1 MSKQRFFEILCTVLL
16 AVFIASMLAGNAG
29 SSKTA
34 EQVFEPV
41 IEQVDLEVLK
51 VRDDKVLVKEFS
63 FGEKD
68 VENVIYISS
77 DSVMEVR
84 ELLLVEVKSTE
95 DVQKITELIRSR
107 VESKKALFKNYAPEQ
122 SALLEN
128 YVLVKKGKFILYT
141 VYDSPEKI
149 IKALKKAL

>member
-1 MSKQRFFEILCTVLL
+1 MSRERFFEFACAVLL
-16 AVFIASMLAGNAG
+16 AVFIAAMLAGNAG

-34 EQVFEPV
+34 EEVFTPV
-41 IEQVDLEVLK
+41 VSQVDLDTLK
-51 VRDDKVLVKEFS
+51 VRDNKVIVKEFS
-63 FGEKD
+63 FGEDD

-84 ELLLVEVKSTE
+84 ELLLVEAKSSD
-95 DVQKITELIRSR
+95 DVQKLTELIKTRI
-107 VESKKALFKNYAPEQ
+107 ESKKALFKNYAPEQ

-128 YVLVKKGKFILYT
+128 YTLVKKGKFILYT

-149 IKALKKAL
+149 VSAFKKAL

>member
-1 MSKQRFFEILCTVLL
+1 MSRERFFEIACVVLL
-16 AVFIASMLAGNAG
+16 AAFIAAMLAGNAG

-34 EQVFEPV
+34 EEVFTPV
-41 IEQVDLEVLK
+41 VSQVDLDALK
-51 VRDDKVLVKEFS
+51 VRDNKVIVKEFS
-63 FGEKD
+63 FGEED

-84 ELLLVEVKSTE
+84 ELLLVEAKSSD
-95 DVQKITELIRSR
+95 DVQKLTELIKTR

-128 YVLVKKGKFILYT
+128 YVLIKKGRFILYT

-149 IKALKKAL
+149 VSAFKKAL

>member
-1 MSKQRFFEILCTVLL
+1 MSRERFFEIACVVLL
-16 AVFIASMLAGNAG
+16 AVFIAVMLAGNAG

-34 EQVFEPV
+34 EEVFTPV
-41 IEQVDLEVLK
+41 VSQVDLDTLK
-51 VRDDKVLVKEFS
+51 VRDNKVIVKEFS
-63 FGEKD
+63 FGEDD

-84 ELLLVEVKSTE
+84 ELLLVEAKSSD
-95 DVQKITELIRSR
+95 DVQKLTELIKTR

-128 YVLVKKGKFILYT
+128 YTLVKKGKFILYT

-149 IKALKKAL
+149 VSAFKKAL

>member
-16 AVFIASMLAGNAG
+16 AVFIAAMLAGNAG

-51 VRDDKVLVKEFS
+51 VRDDKVRVKEFS
-63 FGEKD
+63 CGEKD

-95 DVQKITELIRSR
+95 DVQKITELIKSR

-122 SALLEN
+122 SALLDN
-128 YVLVKKGKFILYT
+128 YVLVKKGTFILYT

-149 IKALKKAL
+149 VKAFKKAL

>member
-1 MSKQRFFEILCTVLL
+1 MSRERFFEIACVVLL
-16 AVFIASMLAGNAG
+16 AVFIAAMLAGNAG

-34 EQVFEPV
+34 EEVFTPV
-41 IEQVDLEVLK
+41 VSQVDLDTLK
-51 VRDDKVLVKEFS
+51 VRDNKVIVKEFS
-63 FGEKD
+63 FGEDD

-84 ELLLVEVKSTE
+84 ELLLVEAKSSD
-95 DVQKITELIRSR
+95 DVQKLTELIKTR

-128 YVLVKKGKFILYT
+128 YTLVKKGKFILYT

-149 IKALKKAL
+149 ASAFKKAL

>member
-1 MSKQRFFEILCTVLL
+1 MSRQRFFEILCTVLL

-63 FGEKD
+63 FGAKD

-149 IKALKKAL
+149 VKAFKKAL

>member
-16 AVFIASMLAGNAG
+16 AVFIVAMLAGNIG

-34 EQVFEPV
+34 EQV

-77 DSVMEVR
+77 DSIMEVR

-149 IKALKKAL
+149 VKAFKKAL

>member
-1 MSKQRFFEILCTVLL
+1 MSRERFFEIACVVLL
-16 AVFIASMLAGNAG
+16 AVFIAAMLAGNAG

-34 EQVFEPV
+34 EEVFTPV
-41 IEQVDLEVLK
+41 VSQVDLDTLK
-51 VRDDKVLVKEFS
+51 VRDNKVIVKEFS
-63 FGEKD
+63 FGEDD

-84 ELLLVEVKSTE
+84 ELLLVEAKSSD
-95 DVQKITELIRSR
+95 DVQKLTELIKTRI
-107 VESKKALFKNYAPEQ
+107 ESKKALFKNYAPEQ

-128 YVLVKKGKFILYT
+128 YTLVKKGKFILYT

-149 IKALKKAL
+149 VSAFKKAL

>member
-1 MSKQRFFEILCTVLL
+1 MSRERFFEIACVVLL
-16 AVFIASMLAGNAG
+16 AVFIAAMLAGNAG

-34 EQVFEPV
+34 EEVFTPV
-41 IEQVDLEVLK
+41 VSQVDLDALK
-51 VRDDKVLVKEFS
+51 VRDNKVIVKEFS
-63 FGEKD
+63 FGEEN
-68 VENVIYISS
+68 VENVVYISS

-84 ELLLVEVKSTE
+84 ELLLVEAKSSD
-95 DVQKITELIRSR
+95 DVQKLTELIKTR

-128 YVLVKKGKFILYT
+128 YTLVKKGKFILYT

-149 IKALKKAL
+149 VSAFKKAL

>member
-16 AVFIASMLAGNAG
+16 AVFIVAMLAGNAG

-95 DVQKITELIRSR
+95 DVQKLCARAERAS
-107 VESKKALFKNYAPEQ
+107 
-122 SALLEN
+122 
-128 YVLVKKGKFILYT
+128 
-141 VYDSPEKI
+141 
-149 IKALKKAL
+149 

>member
-1 MSKQRFFEILCTVLL
+1 MSRERFFEIACVVLL
-16 AVFIASMLAGNAG
+16 AVFIAAMLAGNAG

-34 EQVFEPV
+34 EEVFTPV
-41 IEQVDLEVLK
+41 VSQVDLDTLK
-51 VRDDKVLVKEFS
+51 VRDNKVIVKEFS
-63 FGEKD
+63 FGEDD

-84 ELLLVEVKSTE
+84 ELLLVEAKGSD
-95 DVQKITELIRSR
+95 DVQKLTELIKTR

-128 YVLVKKGKFILYT
+128 YTLVKKGKFILYT

-149 IKALKKAL
+149 VSAFKKAL

>member
-1 MSKQRFFEILCTVLL
+1 MSKQRFFEILCAVLL
-16 AVFIASMLAGNAG
+16 AVFIAAMLFQNAG
-29 SSKTA
+29 PSKSA
-34 EQVFEPV
+34 EQVFNSV
-41 IEQVDLEVLK
+41 AEQVDLEALR

-84 ELLLVEVKSTE
+84 ELLLVEVKST
-95 DVQKITELIRSR
+95 DDIQKITELIRSR
-107 VESKKALFKNYAPEQ
+107 AESKKALFKNYAPEQ

-141 VYDSPEKI
+141 VYDSPEKLVE
-149 IKALKKAL
+149 AFKKAM

>member
-1 MSKQRFFEILCTVLL
+1 MSRQRYFEILCAVVLV
-16 AVFIASMLAGNAG
+16 VFIGAMLAGNAG

-34 EQVFEPV
+34 QEVFTPV
-41 IEQVDLEVLK
+41 TEQVDLDSLM
-51 VRDDKVLVKEFS
+51 VRDNTVLVKEFS

-84 ELLLVEVKSTE
+84 ELLLVEAKTSE
-95 DVQKITELIRSR
+95 DVQRITELIKNR
-107 VESKKALFKNYAPEQ
+107 VEAKKALFKNYAPEQ

-128 YVLVKKGKFILYT
+128 FVLIRKGKFIFYT
-141 VYDSPEKI
+141 VYDEPEKL
-149 IKALKKAL
+149 ARAFKKAL

>member
-16 AVFIASMLAGNAG
+16 AVFIVAMLAGNIG

-77 DSVMEVR
+77 DSIMEVR

-107 VESKKALFKNYAPEQ
+107 VESKNALFKNYAPEQ

-149 IKALKKAL
+149 VKAFKKAL

>member
-1 MSKQRFFEILCTVLL
+1 MSRERFFEIACVVLL
-16 AVFIASMLAGNAG
+16 AVFIAAMLAGNAG

-34 EQVFEPV
+34 EEVFTPV
-41 IEQVDLEVLK
+41 VSQVDLDTLK
-51 VRDDKVLVKEFS
+51 VRDNKVIVKEFS
-63 FGEKD
+63 FGEDD

-84 ELLLVEVKSTE
+84 ELLLVEAKSSD
-95 DVQKITELIRSR
+95 DVQKLTELIKTR

-128 YVLVKKGKFILYT
+128 YTLVKKGKFILYT

-149 IKALKKAL
+149 VSAFKKAL

>member
-1 MSKQRFFEILCTVLL
+1 MSRERFFEIACVVLL
-16 AVFIASMLAGNAG
+16 AVFIAVMLAGNAG

-34 EQVFEPV
+34 EEVFTPV
-41 IEQVDLEVLK
+41 VSQVDLDTLK
-51 VRDDKVLVKEFS
+51 VRDNKVIVKEFS
-63 FGEKD
+63 FGEDD

-84 ELLLVEVKSTE
+84 ELLLVEAKSSD
-95 DVQKITELIRSR
+95 DVQKLTELIKTRI
-107 VESKKALFKNYAPEQ
+107 ESKKALFKNYAPEQ

-128 YVLVKKGKFILYT
+128 YTLVKKGKFILYT

-149 IKALKKAL
+149 VSAFKKAL

>member
-16 AVFIASMLAGNAG
+16 AVFIVAMLAGNAG

-84 ELLLVEVKSTE
+84 ELLLVEAKSTE

-149 IKALKKAL
+149 VKAFKKAL

>member
-16 AVFIASMLAGNAG
+16 AVFIASMLAGNIG

-41 IEQVDLEVLK
+41 MEQVDLEVLK

-77 DSVMEVR
+77 DSIMEVR

-149 IKALKKAL
+149 VKAFKKAL

>member
-1 MSKQRFFEILCTVLL
+1 MSRQRLFEIICVVLL
-16 AVFIASMLAGNAG
+16 AAFIGIMLFQNSG

-34 EQVFEPV
+34 EEVFTPV
-41 IEQVDLEVLK
+41 TEQVDLEALK
-51 VRDDKVLVKEFS
+51 ILDNKTLVKEFS
-63 FGEKD
+63 FGEED

-84 ELLLVEVKSTE
+84 ELLLVEVKSRD
-95 DVQKITELIRSR
+95 DVQKISELIKSR

-128 YVLVKKGKFILYT
+128 YTLVKKGKFILYT

-149 IKALKKAL
+149 VKAFKKAL

>member
-1 MSKQRFFEILCTVLL
+1 MSRERFFEIACVVLL
-16 AVFIASMLAGNAG
+16 AVFIAAMLAGNAG

-34 EQVFEPV
+34 EEVFTPV
-41 IEQVDLEVLK
+41 VSQVDLDTLK
-51 VRDDKVLVKEFS
+51 VRDNKVIVKEFS
-63 FGEKD
+63 FGEEN

-84 ELLLVEVKSTE
+84 ELLLVEAKSSD
-95 DVQKITELIRSR
+95 DVQKLTELIKTR

-128 YVLVKKGKFILYT
+128 YTLVKKGKFILYT

-149 IKALKKAL
+149 VSAFKKAL